1 MADPMTWL
9 SPIQALFVAIGI
21 GAGLVFGYFMF
32 PTMRQAKR
40 RIIELEQARQDADL
54 VRQELDQT
62 TLELSQTRVELE
74 QARED
79 LDQTR
84 AELDAA
90 RREHDRY
97 KGSVSDHFV
106 KTADLVGEMTRSYAA
121 VYDHLAGGAQL
132 FCGDA
137 VAGKAVT
144 FGPSPAALVS
154 PAHTTSMDPEAES
167 VDQAPAEDIDFAMDE
182 AAADVDAA
190 EDEVSLDST
199 FGTTTEDADDFADSE
214 EPSGKDELETA
225 PAFSDSDEEP
235 SGRS

>member
-9 SPIQALFVAIGI
+9 SPTQALFVAIGI

-62 TLELSQTRVELE
+62 TVELSQARVELE

-79 LDQTR
+79 LDQVR
-84 AELDAA
+84 AELEAA
-90 RREHDRY
+90 RREHDHY

-106 KTADLVGEMTRSYAA
+106 KTADLVGEMTRTYAA

-137 VAGKAVT
+137 VAGKPVA

-154 PAHTTSMDPEAES
+154 PAGSTSVDPEAEAI
-167 VDQAPAEDIDFAMDE
+167 DQSEAEDTDVAMDD
-182 AAADVDAA
+182 AAAEGDAV
-190 EDEVSLDST
+190 EDEASLDSP
-199 FGTTTEDADDFADSE
+199 FGTTTEEAGDYAGSQESSSDDGF
-214 EPSGKDELETA
+214 ETA
-225 PAFSDSDEEP
+225 SDITDSGDEP
-235 SGRS
+235 SGRG

>member
-1 MADPMTWL
+1 MADSMTWL
-9 SPIQALFVAIGI
+9 SPTQALFVAIGI

-62 TLELSQTRVELE
+62 TVELSQARVELE

-79 LDQTR
+79 LDQVR

-90 RREHDRY
+90 RHEHDRY
-97 KGSVSDHFV
+97 RGSVSDHFV

-137 VAGKAVT
+137 VAGKAVA

-154 PAHTTSMDPEAES
+154 PAHTTSVDPEAGEIAAS
-167 VDQAPAEDIDFAMDE
+167 RAEDTDFAMDAAPEVE
-182 AAADVDAA
+182 A
-190 EDEVSLDST
+190 DEASLDST
-199 FGTTTEDADDFADSE
+199 FGTTAEDADDLAESE
-214 EPSGKDELETA
+214 APSSNDEPETA
-225 PAFSDSDEEP
+225 PDFTDSDHEP
-235 SGRS
+235 SGRG